1 MKDEIYVGCIHAGN
15 DVMIVAWQRV
25 KENCKQFIITSRTL
39 FFRDRS
45 SLLYLQAVSFA
56 LFSDVVLRKQ
66 NCKGGEGVPGLQKS
80 VCYY

>member
-1 MKDEIYVGCIHAGN
+1 MKDEIYVECTHAGN

-66 NCKGGEGVPGLQKS
+66 NCKGGRVPGLQKS